1 MNAAPAKF
9 PNPFVLGTYSNKRAP
24 AHAGDPYALQEIEMK
39 ALSYKIRT
47 TEPDWHE
54 QRHDP
59 DVKAEWKKDALEKSK
74 RKSEREQR
82 CSAHQ
87 PMTAG
92 MIDYAFDEL
101 EDFAR
106 FDVAVGGKW
115 WQACF
120 DAIYES
126 DRVVPD
132 DLRTSLLGQVLQVE
146 NANRLRSAASRSQVN
161 AIVDPSWYPLM
172 YGRTLVRAGD
182 SDAARDPPTATTAR
196 VAEKPSRPENTQEYK
211 YTSKKYQ
218 WLPADFEIDSKGQV
232 KILSYINDLDPSDHV
247 ALYSS
252 IASVFAEL
260 VPLLDQTLS
269 DLLQAAP
276 PIIPA
281 ACVSYWYEDDYEPR
295 YSRHDYLGMD
305 KHMRRHAR
313 EMAYLERLEH
323 RRFVLPSPSSF
334 EPSSTEK
341 IQARLD
347 NPCFTLKGRTVQ
359 VVVKFINYKLTP
371 DQPTYDGDEWRVV
384 GLRNECVVATAL
396 YCYDEENVTES
407 SLAFRST
414 FDESDLPHPRSEE
427 HEYALASIFGIEE
440 ASTTVQLLNSV
451 PTAQG
456 RCLTFPNVYQHRTG
470 RFSLRDKTKTGH
482 RKLMAFFLIDPTQ
495 RITSTTDVAPQ
506 QREWIERTL
515 LGSKRTIDS
524 LSYLGS
530 IFHKLPIELWTRIV
544 DLTEGLMKPREA
556 KSHRNK
562 MEAERSTMLNAYS
575 RKVFVRPLA

>member
-1 MNAAPAKF
+1 
-9 PNPFVLGTYSNKRAP
+9 
-24 AHAGDPYALQEIEMK
+24 MK

-47 TEPDWHE
+47 TEPDWRE

-59 DVKAEWKKDALEKSK
+59 DVKTGWKKDALEESK

-115 WQACF
+115 WKACF

-126 DRVVPD
+126 DCLVPD
-132 DLRTSLLGQVLQVE
+132 DLRMSVLGQILKVE
-146 NANRLRSAASRSQVN
+146 NANRPRNATSRSQVN
-161 AIVDPSWYPLM
+161 DIVDPSWYPLM
-172 YGRTLVRAGD
+172 YGRTLVRAGE
-182 SDAARDPPTATTAR
+182 SDVARDPPTVTTAR
-196 VAEKPSRPENTQEYK
+196 VAEKPPRPENTQEYK

-218 WLPADFEIDSKGQV
+218 WLPADFSIDSQGQV
-232 KILSYINDLDPSDHV
+232 KILSYINNLDPSEHI

-252 IASVFAEL
+252 IASVFTEL

-269 DLLQAAP
+269 DLLQSAP
-276 PIIPA
+276 PIIH
-281 ACVSYWYEDDYEPR
+281 SRR

-334 EPSSTEK
+334 KPSSTEK

-359 VVVKFINYKLTP
+359 VIVKFINYKLTP
-371 DQPTYDGDEWRVV
+371 AQPTYDGGEWRVV
-384 GLRNECVVATAL
+384 GLRTECVVATAL

-414 FDESDLPHPRSEE
+414 FDESGLPHPRSEE

-451 PTAQG
+451 PTTQG

-470 RFSLRDKTKTGH
+470 RFSVRDKTKPGH
-482 RKLMAFFLIDPTQ
+482 RKLVAFFLVDPTQ

-515 LGSKRTIDS
+515 CCGFGLGV
-524 LSYLGS
+524 
-530 IFHKLPIELWTRIV
+530 PMNE
-544 DLTEGLMKPREA
+544 
-556 KSHRNK
+556 
-562 MEAERSTMLNAYS
+562 
-575 RKVFVRPLA
+575 